1 MPTYDYACSQ
11 CGTFEVMRSI
21 AQREAAALC
30 PGCGA
35 MCQRVLISAPM
46 LSVMSPQK
54 RHAIT
59 TNERASHE
67 PRNSR
72 SCEPRAHP
80 SGCSCCSGKASKAT
94 VVAPD
99 GSKGFPSKR
108 PWMISH

>member
-11 CGTFEVMRSI
+11 CGTFEVRRSI
-21 AQREAAALC
+21 AQREAAAAC
-30 PGCGA
+30 PICGV

-46 LSVMSPQK
+46 LAVMSPQK
-54 RHAIT
+54 RHAII

-67 PRNSR
+67 PRSSR
-72 SCEPRAHP
+72 SYETKMHP

-94 VVAPD
+94 VVTSD
-99 GSKGFPSKR
+99 GSKAFPSKR